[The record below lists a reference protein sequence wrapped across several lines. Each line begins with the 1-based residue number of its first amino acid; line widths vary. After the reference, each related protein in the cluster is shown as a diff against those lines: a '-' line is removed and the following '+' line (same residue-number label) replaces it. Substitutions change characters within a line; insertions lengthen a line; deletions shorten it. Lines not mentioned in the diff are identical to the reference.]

1 LLASRWQPRFGQQ
14 AYLRVMVLA
23 MSGTLLSL
31 LPLAL
36 GLTLPLTS
44 LFIALAVF
52 FTQSLAG
59 VSVASLQVV
68 TPNEKRAQVSSYFLL
83 FVNLLGYGSGA
94 PLIAA
99 LGDFLLP
106 EEAHL
111 GLALALA
118 AVVLLPLA
126 LLAVRVAW
134 QPYKIARNFALEE
147 MP

>member
-1 LLASRWQPRFGQQ
+1 
-14 AYLRVMVLA
+14 MK
-23 MSGTLLSL
+23 SGTLFSL
-31 LPLAL
+31 LPL
-36 GLTLPLTS
+36 GLTLSLPLTS
-44 LFIALAVF
+44 VLIASAVF

-99 LGDFLLP
+99 VGDFFLP
-106 EEAHL
+106 PEAHL

-118 AVVLLPLA
+118 SAVLLPLA
-126 LLAVRVAW
+126 LLAVRLAW
-134 QPYKIARNFALEE
+134 QPYKIARNFALDED
-147 MP
+147 